1 MTDAAL
7 ISVRDLHKRF
17 GRKPVLRGID
27 LDVAQGE
34 VVALVGANGAGKT
47 TLMRM
52 ICGLAKPDRGE
63 ISLGGASLQRAGR
76 ELRRYIGLVTH
87 APLLYDSL
95 SAQENLRFFAALY
108 DLNQPEERIE
118 SVLRGRT
125 VGAAVT
131 PCAPTAAA
139 WSSASPS
146 PAPCC
151 TARLSSCSTSRTPGS
166 TRAAP
171 RCCTT

>member
-63 ISLGGASLQRAGR
+63 ISLGGAPLRAG
-76 ELRRYIGLVTH
+76 LR
-87 APLLYDSL
+87 PLHRPGY
-95 SAQENLRFFAALY
+95 A
-108 DLNQPEERIE
+108 
-118 SVLRGRT
+118 
-125 VGAAVT
+125 
-131 PCAPTAAA
+131 CAPA
-139 WSSASPS
+139 
-146 PAPCC
+146 
-151 TARLSSCSTSRTPGS
+151 L
-166 TRAAP
+166 
-171 RCCTT
+171 